1 MCIKRHAGFTLMEV
15 LVSTMIF
22 SFVGLSMISVYYAA
36 NRNVL
41 QNFRS
46 DKLKADI
53 STSMRAIGSVMAQAT
68 SVVTPVNGGS
78 GNDLVVMS
86 NVESGTSS
94 PCCPL
99 VPTGSPYYGPTPKWY
114 RFCVQTTDA
123 VKQVGKLWYYSGNV
137 STCNGC
143 PNTSSYSIGRSGSGN
158 VCGSTGNNRMLLA
171 THINTA
177 IPVFSR
183 VKQPTTLTTTA
194 GMLPRTNNTSH
205 TRLVHPKHTVNVYLN
220 TRWNIDGSENATQ
233 NPVDYTLESYFS
245 VLQPR

>member
-1 MCIKRHAGFTLMEV
+1 MKQHAGFTLMEV

-46 DKLKADI
+46 DKLKADVA
-53 STSMRAIGSVMAQAT
+53 TSMRAIGSVMAQAT
-68 SVVTPVNGGS
+68 SIVTPTEGGS
-78 GNDLVVMS
+78 GFNLVVMS
-86 NVESGTSS
+86 NVESGTSY
-94 PCCPL
+94 PCCPM
-99 VPTGSPYYGPTPKWY
+99 VPTDSPYYGPAPKWY
-114 RFCVQTTDA
+114 RFCVQTTDSA
-123 VKQVGKLWYYSGNV
+123 KQRGRLWYYSGNV

-143 PNTSSYSIGRSGSGN
+143 PNTASYSISRSGSTIA
-158 VCGSTGNNRMLLA
+158 CGAKGNNRLLLA
-171 THINTA
+171 SNIDMA
-177 IPVFSR
+177 VPIFSR

-194 GMLPRTNNTSH
+194 GMLKRTSNTSH
-205 TRLVHPKHTVNVYLN
+205 TRIVYPRHTINVYLN
-220 TRWNIDGSENATQ
+220 TKWNINNSENASQ